1 MHMNPRCKIF
11 ALLLLSIVL
20 IFAGTATAGRNELSQ
35 NKLLTSPPESTDGVV
50 SVGTAWPVTSVQPG
64 DHVTLAVI
72 IDVKPGYH
80 ITADADQI
88 APIPNFKPF
97 PTRITVS
104 PSHSDITIGSPIF
117 PQAHGIAVDFAIESL
132 MVFDGRSI
140 VYVPLMLAKQT
151 SITEIG
157 ISATVTY
164 QACDNQ
170 VCLIP
175 RTTTVSASLPI
186 SDSGPTPQR
195 INTDLFSSYPRTT
208 ATDNGET
215 VDFSLF
221 GWAFSISAVGG
232 WGLIMLLV
240 TAVIG
245 GLLLN
250 LTPCVL
256 PLIPIKIMSLSNAC
270 QNRARCLALGF
281 SMFLGVLFFWLA
293 LGTTLSLASGFTAT
307 NQLFQYPAFTI
318 IIGIVIA
325 AMAVG
330 MCGFFSIRL
339 PGFVY
344 KFHPEQNTLG
354 GSFGLGVLTAILST
368 PCTAP
373 FMGAAAAWATTQ
385 HPMTTLTVFAAI
397 GTGMAMPYLIL
408 SALPEWVGKMPRTGP
423 ASDLVKQV
431 MGIFMLAAAA
441 YFIGTGVSAL
451 LMTPP
456 APPSKNYWWV
466 VMGFI
471 SMGGLWLAYRTIRI
485 ASGYLARLTYVILG
499 TLLVTGSV
507 YGGLRLTDQGPIEW
521 VYYTP
526 QRFEAA
532 VEHNQIVILV
542 FTAEWCLNCKAL
554 EQSVLHSDP
563 VVKLFADDDIVP
575 IKVDITGR
583 NKAGRNKLQEIGHLT
598 IPLMVIYSPSG
609 KEIFRSDFYTANQIV
624 STVQRARMA
633 KNTVSS
639 PNRGG

>member
-1 MHMNPRCKIF
+1 MNINPRRKIF
-11 ALLLLSIVL
+11 ALLLLSIVYV
-20 IFAGTATAGRNELSQ
+20 FVGTAKAGKNELSD
-35 NKLLTSPPESTDGVV
+35 NKLLTYPPASTDGVV
-50 SVGTAWPVTSVQPG
+50 SVSTAWPVTSAQPG
-64 DHVTLAVI
+64 DQLTLAVI

-97 PTRITVS
+97 PTQLTVS
-104 PSHSDITIGSPIF
+104 PSHSGISIGRPIF
-117 PQAHGIAVDFAIESL
+117 PQAHGIDVDFASESL
-132 MVFDGRSI
+132 MVLDGRSI
-140 VYVPLMLAKQT
+140 VYVPLVFATKT
-151 SITEIG
+151 SMEEIV
-157 ISATVTY
+157 ISAAVTY

-175 RTTTVSASLPI
+175 RTTTVSASLSITVGGPPPQPI
-186 SDSGPTPQR
+186 NP
-195 INTDLFSSYPRTT
+195 DLFSSYPRVTGSG
-208 ATDNGET
+208 NGDI

-240 TAVIG
+240 TAAIG

-293 LGTTLSLASGFTAT
+293 LGTTLSMASSFTAT

-318 IIGIVIA
+318 LIGVVIA
-325 AMAVG
+325 AMAIG
-330 MCGFFSIRL
+330 MCGFFSFRL

-373 FMGAAAAWATTQ
+373 FMGAAAAWATIQ

-408 SALPEWVGKMPRTGP
+408 SALPEWVDKMPRTGP
-423 ASDLVKQV
+423 ASDLIKQV

-451 LMTPP
+451 QVRPP

-485 ASGYLARLTYVILG
+485 ASGQLARLTYVILG

-507 YGGLRLTDQGPIEW
+507 YGGLRLTEQGPIEW

-526 QRFEAA
+526 QRFEKAI
-532 VEHNQIVILV
+532 ERNQIIVLV

-563 VVKLFADDDIVP
+563 VVKLFADEDIVP

-583 NKAGRNKLQEIGHLT
+583 NKAGRKKLQEIGHLT

-609 KEIFRSDFYTANQIV
+609 KELFRSDFYTADQIV
-624 STVQRARMA
+624 SIVQRARMV
-633 KNTVSS
+633 KNTVSL
-639 PNRGG
+639 NGGG

>member
-1 MHMNPRCKIF
+1 MQISPQLKIF
-11 ALLLLSIVL
+11 ALLLFSIVYM
-20 IFAGTATAGRNELSQ
+20 FVGTATAGKTELSE
-35 NKLLTSPPESTDGVV
+35 NKHLTYPPASTDGVV
-50 SVGTAWPVTSVQPG
+50 SVSTAWPVTAAQPG
-64 DHVTLAVI
+64 EQVTLAVI

-97 PTRITVS
+97 PTRLAVS
-104 PSHSDITIGSPIF
+104 PSHSEITIGRPIF
-117 PQAHGIAVDFAIESL
+117 PKAHGIDVDFAIESL
-132 MVFDGRSI
+132 VVFDGRSI
-140 VYVPLMLAKQT
+140 VYVPLVVARQT
-151 SITEIG
+151 SMEEIA
-157 ISATVTY
+157 ISAAVTY

-186 SDSGPTPQR
+186 AVGGPTPQP
-195 INTDLFSSYPRTT
+195 INPDLFSSYARAT
-208 ATDNGET
+208 ASDNGDI

-221 GWAFSISAVGG
+221 GWAFSISAVSG
-232 WGLIMLLV
+232 WGMIMLLV

-256 PLIPIKIMSLSNAC
+256 PLIPIKIMSLSHAC

-318 IIGIVIA
+318 LIGVVIA

-330 MCGFFSIRL
+330 MCGFFSFRL
-339 PGFVY
+339 PDFVY
-344 KFHPEQNTLG
+344 RFHPEQNTLG

-385 HPMTTLTVFAAI
+385 HPMTTLTVFGAI

-423 ASDLVKQV
+423 ASELVKQV

-451 LMTPP
+451 LVRPP

-471 SMGGLWLAYRTIRI
+471 SMGGLWLAYRTIKI
-485 ASGYLARLTYVILG
+485 ASGHLVRLTYIILG
-499 TLLVTGSV
+499 TLLVSGSV

-526 QRFEAA
+526 QRFEKAA
-532 VEHNQIVILV
+532 ERNQIVILV

-563 VVKLFADDDIVP
+563 VVKLLADDDIAP

-583 NKAGRNKLQEIGHLT
+583 NKAGRSKLQEIGHLT

-609 KEIFRSDFYTANQIV
+609 KELFRSDFYTADQIV

-633 KNTVSS
+633 KNTLS
-639 PNRGG
+639 PKEEG